1 MMTRRWR
8 WSPAPDDARPAG
20 CDRYQEGDGGDD
32 DDDGGDDDA
41 WDHRPR
47 HLFNR
52 ADGGRGGAG
61 RGGAG
66 RGAEL
71 GFFDACIR
79 NLCSASTFVASANSD
94 VRFIIVVPE
103 PGSKSQASS
112 DIPGPASARYH
123 FFGTIILSTRRKV
136 SKEEKKH
143 ISLI

>member
-32 DDDGGDDDA
+32 DDDDDDDDDA

-47 HLFNR
+47 HLFNK
-52 ADGGRGGAG
+52 ADGGP
-61 RGGAG
+61 GGAG

-79 NLCSASTFVASANSD
+79 NLCLASTFVASANSD
-94 VRFIIVVPE
+94 VRLYHRRPRAGFEIP
-103 PGSKSQASS
+103 SKQRHS
-112 DIPGPASARYH
+112 GTASADH
-123 FFGTIILSTRRKV
+123 FGTIILSTPKGFKRG
-136 SKEEKKH
+136 EKTH
-143 ISLI
+143 